1 MGHNI
6 QRLRDCQAQL
16 MVVEEEKFPCLYR
29 QVHKTKTG
37 FVAYNIMDAMAQHK
51 RPLYID
57 ASGSS
62 WFAEPLNFLVKTY
75 GGSKETWQ
83 SNIILLIEIGLL
95 RRIKPDAETL
105 NPVFAQLYRE
115 GVRRRK
121 APKAVY
127 SVPDYDEKTLQHA
140 EKALQRWRA
149 TGVST
154 AHVTKASAANALGE
168 AEANTIYRDSRSK
181 GARTALKDAQAIID
195 RIVRAVDS
203 SGYTTKR
210 EAVAGKEKAWN
221 MMRGYILDEA
231 QALYKRPT
239 AEEAE
244 RFNLPDTKWII
255 TRRRTA

>member
-1 MGHNI
+1 M
-6 QRLRDCQAQL
+6 
-16 MVVEEEKFPCLYR
+16 
-29 QVHKTKTG
+29 
-37 FVAYNIMDAMAQHK
+37 
-51 RPLYID
+51 
-57 ASGSS
+57 
-62 WFAEPLNFLVKTY
+62 
-75 GGSKETWQ
+75 
-83 SNIILLIEIGLL
+83 
-95 RRIKPDAETL
+95 
-105 NPVFAQLYRE
+105 
-115 GVRRRK
+115 
-121 APKAVY
+121 Y
-127 SVPDYDEKTLQHA
+127 SVPAYDEKTLQHA

-154 AHVTKASAANALGE
+154 AYVTKASAANALGE

-181 GARTALKDAQAIID
+181 GARIALKDAQVIID

-244 RFNLPDTKWII
+244 RFSLPDTKWII